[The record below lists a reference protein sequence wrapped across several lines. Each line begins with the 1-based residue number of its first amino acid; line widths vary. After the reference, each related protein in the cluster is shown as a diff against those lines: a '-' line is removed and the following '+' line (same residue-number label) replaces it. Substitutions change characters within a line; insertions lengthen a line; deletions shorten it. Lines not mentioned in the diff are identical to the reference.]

1 MPAVFA
7 PSPRLLADPAD
18 PFVAANGLIPRLTR
32 SMALKSTSIDVVTT
46 AKQATKE
53 VDFRFWGRLV
63 SYGWLRDL
71 ICILLNVETRGPC
84 LAQFSKLAKQF
95 LSAGIELGQL
105 AFRFGEY
112 PVDFGQGFH
121 RYSVAVHGLTPFP
134 AESPTPC
141 HLPTR
146 CGCARR
152 GSSYP
157 AAVIAA
163 NDLPQ
168 SEHGLNRLLITLKVR
183 PDDKTRRLAVPHPT
197 RMPSRR
203 IVQWL
208 HQTQLGELAI
218 IGTSF
223 TL

>member
-1 MPAVFA
+1 MPAVIA

-63 SYGWLRDL
+63 S
-71 ICILLNVETRGPC
+71 
-84 LAQFSKLAKQF
+84 
-95 LSAGIELGQL
+95 
-105 AFRFGEY
+105 
-112 PVDFGQGFH
+112 
-121 RYSVAVHGLTPFP
+121 
-134 AESPTPC
+134 
-141 HLPTR
+141 
-146 CGCARR
+146 
-152 GSSYP
+152 
-157 AAVIAA
+157 
-163 NDLPQ
+163 
-168 SEHGLNRLLITLKVR
+168 
-183 PDDKTRRLAVPHPT
+183 DDKTRRLAVPHPT

-208 HQTQLGELAI
+208 PQTQLGELAI